1 MTCEE
6 VLELYRVQIRY
17 LLAELKRV
25 GWTQYPVEP
34 VRWVPYPPEDVR

>member
-1 MTCEE
+1 MSCEE

-25 GWTQYPVEP
+25 GWT
-34 VRWVPYPPEDVR
+34 PYPSEGVR

>member
-1 MTCEE
+1 MSCEE

-17 LLAELKRV
+17 LLAELHRV
-25 GWTQYPVEP
+25 GWAQYPVEP